1 MKQSNHSKHL
11 IVVGGPTASGKTAFA
26 IRLARHFGAAIL
38 SADSR
43 QFYREMNIGTA
54 KPSEEELEQA
64 PHYFVNSRSISE
76 EYSVGDF
83 ERDAL
88 QILEELFARQDIAVL
103 VGGSGLYIKALCEGL
118 DDFPDVPPAIRDQ
131 VEEEYRAKGLKHLQ
145 EELARADP
153 DFYEEVDR
161 QNPHRLIRAIAV
173 CRASGQ
179 PFSRF
184 RKAARRP
191 RPFTPIYLQLH
202 WPRRELYRRI
212 NRRVE
217 QMVAAGLL
225 EEARSLYPERQ
236 LTALQTVGY
245 QELFDHFDG
254 SLSRKEAIALI
265 QRNSR
270 RYAKRQL
277 TWYRRD
283 GHWLLLRPDDLALAL
298 EYVKAVREEGVSLQ
312 YHKEHLAAPARS
324 HEAMEVRMLKNS
336 EIFAAINY
344 SESKREALLEGPF
357 MKQPDIWAGRLLLYQ
372 GALLADERKVF
383 AFTALEDELLDEL
396 FAVAEPGPE
405 ELPDWIASR
414 REVFTEK
421 HPGGRVVGLAW
432 K

>member
-1 MKQSNHSKHL
+1 MKHPTPSKHL

-26 IRLARHFGAAIL
+26 IRLARHFGTAIL

-43 QFYREMNIGTA
+43 QFYKEMNIGTA
-54 KPSEEELEQA
+54 KPTEEELQQA
-64 PHYFVNSRSISE
+64 PHYFINSLSIGE

-83 ERDAL
+83 ERDAM
-88 QILEELFARQDIAVL
+88 QVLEELFARQDTVVL

-118 DDFPDVPPAIRDQ
+118 DDFPDVPPAVRRQ
-131 VEEEYRAKGLKHLQ
+131 VEEEYRAKGLAHLQ
-145 EELARADP
+145 EELARTDP
-153 DFYEEVDR
+153 EYYQEVDR
-161 QNPHRLIRAIAV
+161 QNPHRLIRAVAV
-173 CRASGQ
+173 SRASGQ

-225 EEARSLYPERQ
+225 EEARSLYPERH

-245 QELFDHFDG
+245 QELFDYFDG
-254 SLSRKEAIALI
+254 TLSQEEAIALI

-283 GHWLLLRPDDLALAL
+283 GHWLLLRPDDWALAL
-298 EYVKAVREEGVSLQ
+298 QYTEAVRDEGIGLR
-312 YHKEHLAAPARS
+312 YHKEYAAAPARS
-324 HEAMEVRMLKNS
+324 QEAMEVRMLKNN

-357 MKQPDIWAGRLLLYQ
+357 MKQPDKWAGRLLLHQ
-372 GALLADERKVF
+372 GALLADERRVF
-383 AFTALEDELLDEL
+383 AFTALEDEPLDEL
-396 FAVAEPGPE
+396 FAIAEPGPE
-405 ELPDWIASR
+405 ELPNWVASC
-414 REVFTEK
+414 REVFKEK